1 MMYIG
6 KFLEIIMDVFEKKNY
21 NGIKKIIVIQCLL
34 LAVVAGYIFM
44 NPVAFLKS
52 NTIRPASLQQ
62 MITLNNQQ
70 GVDIAPLVAKI
81 PYKGGLIYTVEPQQR
96 FNEMMRN
103 GSGNCSNKSYGLAY
117 YLGQRNINYN
127 IVHLLIPDKF
137 LDGKGHVV
145 VNTTYY
151 LSGKLYDGIVDMTE
165 GGLPSYDRK
174 YVDINDMLN
183 GNIDQ
188 TDFQIATLNQKV
200 NNRSK
205 YYGDFLT
212 EAVIGITPASEVN
225 AHFALIKAIYMPLGS
240 KKIEK
245 FIYDGLALI
254 AGIHPSIYVLPNEFA
269 RLYAHSGLRRWLNIF
284 ALWMVRILFVGLTVA
299 ISWYIVLTMKPFS
312 KSANQYAGIDFTKPA
327 SSKI

>member
-1 MMYIG
+1 MEVFG
-6 KFLEIIMDVFEKKNY
+6 KKKHK
-21 NGIKKIIVIQCLL
+21 GIKRIIVIQCLL
-34 LAVVAGYIFM
+34 LAVVSGYIFM

-52 NTIRPASLQQ
+52 NTIRPASLQE

-81 PYKGGLIYTVEPQQR
+81 PYKGGHIYTVEPQQR

-103 GSGNCSNKSYGLAY
+103 GTGNCSNKSYGLAY
-117 YLGQRNINYN
+117 YLSQRNINYN

-188 TDFQIATLNQKV
+188 TGFQIATLNQKV

-225 AHFALIKAIYMPLGS
+225 AHFTLIKAIYVPLGS

-245 FIYDGLALI
+245 FLYDGLALI
-254 AGIHPSIYVLPNEFA
+254 AGVHPSIYVLPNEFE
-269 RLYAHSGLRRWLNIF
+269 RLYAHSELRRWLNLF
-284 ALWMVRILFVGLTVA
+284 SLWAIRVLFIGLA
-299 ISWYIVLTMKPFS
+299 ISISWYFILELKPLR
-312 KSANQYAGIDFTKPA
+312 KSENQYAGIDFTKPA